1 MAKQSLKIMK
11 VKTIF
16 FSIFF
21 FSFVFATAQQIA
33 FQTNLEKIS
42 SGKLTQHFNQAY
54 FLKTTI
60 FQHSLNGNIVFSEKN
75 IIQTDAAG
83 NFVINIGSGKN
94 INGNIDS
101 VNWSDDSFFLILES
115 DTSKKN
121 QTYFKYSTDLRIPTE
136 LNQNN
141 LEGMINDDESKGW
154 GNISIPNNKGRRPK
168 KITADLSTQYVNIAY
183 PADTYPIYRH
193 YEWFDLDGN
202 GLGNSFM
209 LTYSEKTRHEFFE
222 NTNKL
227 GDVKLYAKAFQE
239 LQIKGLDHNIELF
252 LTKPEKIAN
261 LSETY
266 AIKGP
271 WKLIYFI
278 EW

>member
-1 MAKQSLKIMK
+1 MS
-11 VKTIF
+11 VKTILVNIFLF
-16 FSIFF
+16 FT
-21 FSFVFATAQQIA
+21 FVASAQQIS
-33 FQTNLEKIS
+33 FQTNLDKIS
-42 SGKLTQHFNQAY
+42 SGKVSQIINQTY
-54 FLKTTI
+54 FLKTSVV
-60 FQHSLNGNIVFSEKN
+60 QHSVMGNVVFSEKN
-75 IIQTDAAG
+75 SIQTDANG
-83 NFVINIGSGKN
+83 NFIINIGSGKK

-121 QTYFKYSTDLRIPTE
+121 QTYFKYIANLRIPTE

-141 LEGMINDDESKGW
+141 LEGMINDEESKGW
-154 GNISIPNNKGRRPK
+154 GNVSIPNPKGRRPK
-168 KITADLSTQYVNIAY
+168 KITVDLSTQYVNIAY

-193 YEWFDLDGN
+193 YEWFDLDGD
-202 GLGNSFM
+202 GFGNSFM

-227 GDVKLYAKAFQE
+227 GEVKLYAKPFQE
-239 LQIKGLDHNIELF
+239 LQLKGLDRNIEML
-252 LTKPEKIAN
+252 LTKPERITN

-271 WKLIYFI
+271 WKLIYFV

>member
-1 MAKQSLKIMK
+1 MALQKIKIINLK
-11 VKTIF
+11 TLFLSF
-16 FSIFF
+16 FLLAKLS
-21 FSFVFATAQQIA
+21 ATAQQIA
-33 FQTNLEKIS
+33 FQTNLQKIS
-42 SGKLTQHFNQAY
+42 SGKVSELFNQAY
-54 FLKTTI
+54 FLKTSVV
-60 FQHSLNGNIVFSEKN
+60 QHSVNGNVVFSEKN
-75 IIQTDAAG
+75 IIQTDAQG
-83 NFVINIGSGKN
+83 DFIINIGSGKK

-101 VNWSDDSFFLILES
+101 VNWSDDSFFLIMES

-121 QTYFKYSTDLRIPTE
+121 QAYFKYISNLRIPTE
-136 LNQNN
+136 LNPDN
-141 LEGMINDDESKGW
+141 LEGMAYDSTSKGW
-154 GNISIPNNKGRRPK
+154 GSINIPNSKGRRPK

-193 YEWFDLDGN
+193 YEWFDIDGK
-202 GLGNSFM
+202 GSGNSFM

-227 GDVKLYAKAFQE
+227 GEVKLYAKAFQE
-239 LQIKGLDHNIELF
+239 LQIKGLGRNIELF
-252 LTKPEKIAN
+252 LTQPEKITN

-271 WKLIYFI
+271 WKMIYFI

>member
-1 MAKQSLKIMK
+1 MN
-11 VKTIF
+11 VRTILTNILLF
-16 FSIFF
+16 TIVAAS
-21 FSFVFATAQQIA
+21 AQQIS
-33 FQTNLEKIS
+33 FQTNLGKIS
-42 SGKLTQHFNQAY
+42 LSKASKSFNQSY
-54 FLKTTI
+54 FLKTSI
-60 FQHSLNGNIVFSEKN
+60 AQHSANGNIVYAEKN
-75 IIQTDAAG
+75 TIQPDIKG
-83 NFVINIGSGKN
+83 DFILNIGSGKK
-94 INGNIDS
+94 IIGNIDS
-101 VNWSDDSFFLILES
+101 VNWSDGSFFIIIES

-121 QTYFKYSTDLRIPTE
+121 QEYFNYISNLRIPTE

-141 LEGMINDDESKGW
+141 LEGMVADEESKGW
-154 GNISIPNNKGRRPK
+154 GNIFIPNNKGRKPK

-193 YEWFDLDGN
+193 YEWFDIDGN

-227 GDVKLYAKAFQE
+227 GEVKLYAKAFQE
-239 LQIKGLDHNIELF
+239 LQIKGLDQNIELF
-252 LTKPEKIAN
+252 LTQPEKITN

>member
-1 MAKQSLKIMK
+1 MKLKILL
-11 VKTIF
+11 IN
-16 FSIFF
+16 IFF
-21 FSFVFATAQQIA
+21 FSILVASAQQIS
-33 FQTNLEKIS
+33 FQTNLGKIS
-42 SGKLTQHFNQAY
+42 SGKASKNINQVY
-54 FLKTTI
+54 FLKTSI
-60 FQHSLNGNIVFSEKN
+60 IQHSANGNIVYAEKN
-75 IIQTDAAG
+75 TIQSDASG
-83 NFVINIGSGKN
+83 SFTLNIGSGTK

-101 VNWSDDSFFLILES
+101 VNWSDGSFFLIIES

-121 QTYFKYSTDLRIPTE
+121 QEYFKYVSNLRIPTE

-141 LEGMINDDESKGW
+141 LEGMVSDDQSKGW
-154 GNISIPNNKGRRPK
+154 GSIVIPNSKGRRPK
-168 KITADLSTQYVNIAY
+168 KITTDLSTQYVNIAY

-202 GLGNSFM
+202 GVGNSFM

-239 LQIKGLDHNIELF
+239 LQIKGLDLNIELF
-252 LTKPEKIAN
+252 LTQPEKITN

>member
-1 MAKQSLKIMK
+1 MNVK
-11 VKTIF
+11 VLFPIF
-16 FSIFF
+16 YFF
-21 FSFVFATAQQIA
+21 YLPIASAQQIS
-33 FQTNLEKIS
+33 FQTNLGKIS
-42 SGKLTQHFNQAY
+42 SGKASKNINQSY
-54 FLKTTI
+54 YLKTSI
-60 FQHSLNGNIVFSEKN
+60 VQHSDNGNVVYSEKN
-75 IIQTDAAG
+75 TIQTDAAG
-83 NFVINIGSGKN
+83 NFILNIGSGKN
-94 INGNIDS
+94 NNGNIDS
-101 VNWSDDSFFLILES
+101 VNWSDGSFFLIMES
-115 DTSKKN
+115 DTSNKN
-121 QTYFKYSTDLRIPTE
+121 QDYFKYITNLRIPTD

-141 LEGMINDDESKGW
+141 LEGMITDVDSKGW
-154 GNISIPNNKGRRPK
+154 GEIIIANTQGRRPK
-168 KITADLSTQYVNIAY
+168 KITADLSTQYVNISY

-239 LQIKGLDHNIELF
+239 LQIKGLDNNIELF
-252 LTKPEKIAN
+252 LTQPEKITN

>member
-1 MAKQSLKIMK
+1 MNAKAL
-11 VKTIF
+11 

-21 FSFVFATAQQIA
+21 FFSLHNTSAQQIA
-33 FQTNLEKIS
+33 FQTNLGKIS
-42 SGKLTQHFNQAY
+42 SDKASKMINQAY
-54 FLKTTI
+54 FLKTSI
-60 FQHSLNGNIVFSEKN
+60 VQHSANGNLVFSEKN
-75 IIQTDAAG
+75 TIEVDATG
-83 NFVINIGSGKN
+83 NFIINIGSGKN
-94 INGNIDS
+94 IAGNIDS

-121 QTYFKYSTDLRIPTE
+121 QDYFKYISNIRIPTD
-136 LNQNN
+136 LDQNN
-141 LEGMINDDESKGW
+141 LEGMVNDDESKGW
-154 GNISIPNNKGRRPK
+154 GSIIIPNAKGRRPK

-193 YEWFDLDGN
+193 YEWFDEDAN

-227 GDVKLYAKAFQE
+227 GEVKLYAKAFQE
-239 LQIKGLDHNIELF
+239 LQIKNLDHNIELF
-252 LTKPEKIAN
+252 LTQPEKITN